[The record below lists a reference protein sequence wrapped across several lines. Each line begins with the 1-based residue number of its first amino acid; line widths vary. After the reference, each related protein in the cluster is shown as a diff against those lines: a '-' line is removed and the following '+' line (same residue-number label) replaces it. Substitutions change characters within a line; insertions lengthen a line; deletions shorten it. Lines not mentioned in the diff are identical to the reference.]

1 MRQVALMTGETV
13 FLAGLA
19 SGLLAILQA
28 SGVRGRH
35 LLHIK
40 VADPW
45 F

>member
-28 SGVRGRH
+28 SGERGRH
-35 LLHIK
+35 LLQFK
-40 VADPW
+40 VSNPW